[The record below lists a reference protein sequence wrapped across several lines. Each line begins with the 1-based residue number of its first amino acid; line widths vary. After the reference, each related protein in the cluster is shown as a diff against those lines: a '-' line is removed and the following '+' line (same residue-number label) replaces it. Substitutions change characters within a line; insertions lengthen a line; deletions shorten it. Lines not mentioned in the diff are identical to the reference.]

1 MTARADTWRA
11 VRVAWRAI
19 DSELDARRAIATI
32 GPAWG
37 RCLAIGYALGARAI
51 AESDAI
57 RLVNCPGATI
67 PLTAASDPD
76 KPVTE
81 TEEG

>member
-37 RCLAIGYALGARAI
+37 RCLAIGYALGSRAI

-57 RLVNCPGATI
+57 RLVNCPDAII
-67 PLTAASDPD
+67 PLTEVYDRD
-76 KPVTE
+76 KPTTE